1 MSQRGVVMFAFNTP
15 TVDYFEIASRAA
27 KLVKHTLNL
36 PTTIITDE
44 HIENTLEN
52 KRIGE
57 YEGGTQWRNGNRFS
71 AYDLSPYDETLL
83 IDSDY
88 LMLDKSAYQVL
99 NTLEDYQIVHNN
111 KMLAT
116 DAAYTMGITSLPY
129 VWATVIAFKKT
140 QKAKQLFDLAGKV
153 QRNYAYYCKLFQID
167 QANFRNDYAFTI
179 ANHILNGYATDKNCA
194 IPFTML
200 TLKDKVNSITA
211 KGNLLIVK
219 EENRAHAIAKQ
230 NIHVIDKQY
239 LLSDIHL
246 QFIKQICV

>member
-1 MSQRGVVMFAFNTP
+1 MTTRGVVMFAFNTP
-15 TVDYFEIASRAA
+15 TVDYVEIAARAA

-44 HIENTLEN
+44 HIENTLVN

-57 YEGGTQWRNGNRFS
+57 YEGGTEWRNGNRFS

-88 LMLDKSAYQVL
+88 LMLDISLYKVL

-111 KMLAT
+111 RMLAT
-116 DAAYTMGITSLPY
+116 DAAYTMGVTSLPY

-167 QANFRNDYAFTI
+167 QSNFRNDYAFTI
-179 ANHILNGYATDKNCA
+179 ANHVLNGYATEEKCKL
-194 IPFTML
+194 PFTML
-200 TLKDKVNSITA
+200 TIKDKVNSITA
-211 KGNLLIVK
+211 QGNMLIVK
-219 EENRAHAIAKQ
+219 EETKAHAITRQ

-239 LLSDIHL
+239 LLSDAHL
-246 QFIKQICV
+246 RFITRICG